1 MKKLAVKFMQVA
13 VVYGLIGLA
22 AGVYMGMTGNFEMN
36 SLHAHL
42 SLLGWLSFAL
52 FAVFYHLHP
61 EATESKMAG
70 AHFWL
75 ANAGL
80 VIMSTALV
88 MLHSGN
94 KSAEPAAGIGSI
106 ILLVSFILF
115 SVIVFTRTLSCKTH
129 GERKAEREIS

>member
-1 MKKLAVKFMQVA
+1 
-13 VVYGLIGLA
+13 
-22 AGVYMGMTGNFEMN
+22 MGMTGNFAFN
-36 SLHAHL
+36 SVHAHL
-42 SLLGWLSFAL
+42 SLLGWVSFAL

-94 KSAEPAAGIGSI
+94 RSAEPAAGIGSI

-115 SVIVFTRTLSCKTH
+115 SVVVLARTRSGRTH
-129 GERKAEREIS
+129 EERKEERGIS